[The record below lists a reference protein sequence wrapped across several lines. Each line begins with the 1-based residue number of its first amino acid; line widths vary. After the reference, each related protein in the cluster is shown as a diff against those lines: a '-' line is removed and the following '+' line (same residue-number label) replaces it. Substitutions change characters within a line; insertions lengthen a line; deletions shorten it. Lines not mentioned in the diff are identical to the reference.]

1 MSKSTIM
8 KLLQGMSKDAI
19 IEMVLELYSA
29 RKEAK
34 EYLDFYVGPDEKGK
48 LEEYKSIIHE
58 EFYPKRRR
66 EPQAR
71 FLVCRKAVA
80 DFKKLKP
87 SADAGSPLVYRVIR
101 RYPAAVLREW

>member
-34 EYLDFYVGPDEKGK
+34 EYLDFYVGPDEKGNS
-48 LEEYKSIIHE
+48 KSTRASSMRSSI
-58 EFYPKRRR
+58 
-66 EPQAR
+66 
-71 FLVCRKAVA
+71 
-80 DFKKLKP
+80 LKDGV
-87 SADAGSPLVYRVIR
+87 SHRHAFSFAERLWLTSRNSSRPLM
-101 RYPAAVLREW
+101 PAPPWFIG